1 MKNLLTI
8 LILACAALSV
18 QAQAPQFERSTSGRL
33 QGKNPMIFA
42 DVPDLD
48 IIRVDDTYYMVSTT
62 MHFSPGC
69 GIMKSKD
76 LVNWEIINYAYD
88 EIDAGDRFRLLNG
101 QSDYS
106 QGSWAANLR
115 YDPYEKMFYM
125 IMTCNTTGKTYFYV
139 TDDIEHGKWH
149 CSTTDKCYDPGLLFE
164 NTGTKMLKYVLHPA
178 DTFSD
183 NAMYLREI
191 SVDKDWNVT
200 VGERVKVLDYANLE
214 KPARGLRL

>member
-1 MKNLLTI
+1 MKKVLSI

-18 QAQAPQFERSTSGRL
+18 QAQTQQFE
-33 QGKNPMIFA
+33 NPMIFA

-88 EIDAGDRFRLLNG
+88 EIDEGDKFRLLNG

-106 QGSWAANLR
+106 QGSWEGRLVFGGEMVDDQGNIVMQTNGIGQGGIVETLTAVGGASSSR
-115 YDPYEKMFYM
+115 
-125 IMTCNTTGKTYFYV
+125 TTVPWVVCPFG
-139 TDDIEHGKWH
+139 
-149 CSTTDKCYDPGLLFE
+149 C
-164 NTGTKMLKYVLHPA
+164 
-178 DTFSD
+178 
-183 NAMYLREI
+183 R
-191 SVDKDWNVT
+191 
-200 VGERVKVLDYANLE
+200 
-214 KPARGLRL
+214 

>member
-1 MKNLLTI
+1 MKQLLSI
-8 LILACAALSV
+8 LILVCASMGIK
-18 QAQAPQFERSTSGRL
+18 AQTQQFE
-33 QGKNPMIFA
+33 NPMIFA

-88 EIDAGDRFRLLNG
+88 EIDEGDQFRLLNG

-115 YDPYEKMFYM
+115 YDPYAP
-125 IMTCNTTGKTYFYV
+125 
-139 TDDIEHGKWH
+139 
-149 CSTTDKCYDPGLLFE
+149 S
-164 NTGTKMLKYVLHPA
+164 
-178 DTFSD
+178 
-183 NAMYLREI
+183 
-191 SVDKDWNVT
+191 
-200 VGERVKVLDYANLE
+200 
-214 KPARGLRL
+214 